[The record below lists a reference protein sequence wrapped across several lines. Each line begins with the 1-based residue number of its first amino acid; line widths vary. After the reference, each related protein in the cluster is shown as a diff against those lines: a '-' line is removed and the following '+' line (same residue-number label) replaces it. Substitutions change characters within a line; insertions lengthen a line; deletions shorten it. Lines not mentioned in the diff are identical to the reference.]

1 MNFQAC
7 GRKRIDKIITVAENS
22 RKFSLNNPQALPV
35 FQVVV
40 DNCLIT
46 EGKRCDYLFEIDDP
60 IRQVF
65 YVELKGKAIEKACE
79 QLKVTIT
86 VCKNRHQKL
95 SKECH
100 VVASRVPKLGTG
112 MQVLKKKF
120 RQQTGLNLNLH
131 TRQATILIEKKG

>member
-1 MNFQAC
+1 MHDLIRAC
-7 GRKRIDKIITVAENS
+7 S
-22 RKFSLNNPQALPV
+22 
-35 FQVVV
+35 
-40 DNCLIT
+40 LIT

-79 QLKVTIT
+79 QLKATII

-100 VVASRVPKLGTG
+100 VVASRVPKLGMGT
-112 MQVLKKKF
+112 QVLKKKF
-120 RQQTGLNLNLH
+120 KKQTSLNLNLH
-131 TRQATILIEKKG
+131 TQQVTILI